1 MKRTTNYSLPDWEK
15 SDFIQMSDF
24 NDLTHKLDAALKAN
38 ADAAAGKA
46 DGAAFAAMQEAV
58 ATLTAAVGTHG
69 QNARIAFGS
78 YTGDGKYG
86 SANPNSL
93 TFDFKPVMVFIGS
106 DNESYLSGGQMI
118 WPLTLGSAVAGGS
131 VRVTWSGHSVSWYTL
146 ETTNPHI
153 YQSNRSGYVY
163 RYVAIG
169 YDE

>member
-1 MKRTTNYSLPDWEK
+1 MKRTTNYDLPTWEK
-15 SDFIQMSDF
+15 DDFIRMKDF
-24 NDLTHKLDAALKAN
+24 NDLTGKLDAALKQT
-38 ADAAAGKA
+38 ADTA
-46 DGAAFAAMQEAV
+46 DEV
-58 ATLTAAVGTHG
+58 SRTAATAESVTAIAQDLGTHG

-93 TFDFKPVMVFIGS
+93 TFDFKPAMVFIGS

-131 VRVTWSGHSVSWYTL
+131 VRVTWGEHSVSWYTL

-153 YQSNRSGYVY
+153 YQSNRNGYVY

>member
-1 MKRTTNYSLPDWEK
+1 MKRTTNYALPTWEK

-24 NDLTHKLDAALKAN
+24 NDLTHKLDAALKQT
-38 ADAAAGKA
+38 ADTA
-46 DGAAFAAMQEAV
+46 DEV
-58 ATLTAAVGTHG
+58 SRTTATAESVTAIARDLGTHG
-69 QNARIAFGS
+69 KNARIAFGS

-163 RYVAIG
+163 HYLAIG

>member
-1 MKRTTNYSLPDWEK
+1 MKRTTNYALPDWEK

-24 NDLTHKLDAALKAN
+24 NDLTHKLDAALKQT
-38 ADAAAGKA
+38 ADTA
-46 DGAAFAAMQEAV
+46 DEV
-58 ATLTAAVGTHG
+58 SRTAATAESVTAIARDLGTHG
-69 QNARIAFGS
+69 KNARIAFGS

-163 RYVAIG
+163 HYLAIG